1 MNVLYVSKALVVA
14 AYRDKIRELERH
26 VAVRSIM
33 PERWGREEPEP
44 SPDGVVE
51 PRRVAARL
59 TGHNHLHH
67 YVRPGRWLTDP
78 RPDLVH
84 VDEEPYSLVT
94 LQLARLCRRH
104 RIPFLFFAWQN
115 VERRMPPPFGTV
127 RQAVFRSADG
137 GIGGTRRAAELLRGA
152 GFDRP
157 IAVIPQFGVDPGRFR
172 PDPAARRATR
182 ARFRLPD
189 DAFVVGYGGR
199 LVPEKGVSI
208 LLEAFADMAVGERH
222 DGRSHLLYL
231 GDGPERDRLR
241 TAAGHAGVADHVHL
255 PGGIPSLDMPAH
267 LAALDAL
274 VLPTVGTRSWAE
286 QFGRILVEAMASGV
300 PVVGTR
306 NGEIADVVGDAGL
319 LIPPGEPHAIGA
331 ALAELRDDGDLRSR
345 LAEAGLQRARVR
357 FTHACVARATVTFYR
372 ELVATRGDS

>member
-44 SPDGVVE
+44 SPGGVVE

-94 LQLARLCRRH
+94 LQLARLCRHH

-127 RQAVFRSADG
+127 RQSVFRSADG
-137 GIGGTRRAAELLRGA
+137 GFAGTRRAAELLRGA

-157 IAVIPQFGVDPGRFR
+157 IAVVPQFGVDPARFR

-182 ARFRLPD
+182 TRFRLPD

-208 LLEAFADMAVGERH
+208 LLEAFAELAAGERH
-222 DGRSHLLYL
+222 DGRRSHLLYL

-241 TAAGHAGVADHVHL
+241 TAAGRAGVADHVHL
-255 PGGIPSLDMPAH
+255 PGAVPSLDMPAH

-300 PVVGTR
+300 PVAGSR
-306 NGEIADVVGDAGL
+306 NGEIPDVVGPAGELVAPRDAS
-319 LIPPGEPHAIGA
+319 
-331 ALAELRDDGDLRSR
+331 ALARALVHLRDDPGLRSR
-345 LAEAGLQRARVR
+345 
-357 FTHACVARATVTFYR
+357 RATEGRQRVLEVFAQHCIAERTAGFYR
-372 ELVATRGDS
+372 ELLEARC